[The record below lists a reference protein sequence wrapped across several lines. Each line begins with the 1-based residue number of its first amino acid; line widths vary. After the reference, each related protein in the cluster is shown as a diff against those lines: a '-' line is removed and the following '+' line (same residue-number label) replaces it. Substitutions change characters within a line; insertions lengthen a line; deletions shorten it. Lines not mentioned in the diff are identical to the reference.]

1 MGCESLAQD
10 ASDSRHGYTLGVRKS
25 CTCYR
30 AVTPKTAI
38 GSDRLDT
45 VCPDVY
51 VYACIASSQATQF
64 DTVCHKSVPDRRYC
78 PVCAFWL
85 IFPWAL
91 MIDNLLV
98 ARDFSTASDR
108 ALHAAFAWA
117 RPMGTT
123 VHLLAIQVTN
133 DNPFEPAEQRSGP
146 LERLREQLKDRTH
159 SDMAQSGYDPG
170 SVSVK
175 HEVQRGEAAGPAIV
189 RYAER
194 APVDLIMMGT
204 TGRRGVR
211 RAMLGSVAEE
221 VVRTAPCP
229 VCTVRATAEGEPPD
243 IPEHVVIPI
252 DFSEPSRE
260 ALAYGLRLAQQMEA
274 DVAVVHAIEE
284 PSAPLVYG
292 IETGIETKRL
302 SAEALKHRVYRALG
316 EWIEQATTGL
326 DDPPSIDMQA
336 HTGAPASVIC
346 ETASTPRD
354 LVVMATEGRTGME
367 RMVLGSVAES
377 VLRNAV
383 GPVVTARSFAAVQ

>member
-1 MGCESLAQD
+1 
-10 ASDSRHGYTLGVRKS
+10 
-25 CTCYR
+25 
-30 AVTPKTAI
+30 
-38 GSDRLDT
+38 
-45 VCPDVY
+45 
-51 VYACIASSQATQF
+51 
-64 DTVCHKSVPDRRYC
+64 
-78 PVCAFWL
+78 
-85 IFPWAL
+85 
-91 MIDNLLV
+91 MINNLLV
-98 ARDFSTASDR
+98 ARDFSTSSDR

-117 RPMGTT
+117 RPIGST

-194 APVDLIMMGT
+194 AEIDLIMMGT

-229 VCTVRATAEGEPPD
+229 VATVRATAEGAPPAV
-243 IPEHVVIPI
+243 PEHVVIPI
-252 DFSEPSRE
+252 DFSEPSRQ
-260 ALAYGLRLAQQMEA
+260 ALAYGLQLARQMEA
-274 DVAVVHAIEE
+274 DVTVVHAIEE

-292 IETGIETKRL
+292 LEIGEKAQRASSESLQR
-302 SAEALKHRVYRALG
+302 RVYRALG
-316 EWIEQATTGL
+316 EWVEQATADV

-336 HTGAPASVIC
+336 DTGGPASVIC
-346 ETASTPRD
+346 ESASTPRD

-383 GPVVTARSFAAVQ
+383 GPVITARSFAKAR

>member
-1 MGCESLAQD
+1 
-10 ASDSRHGYTLGVRKS
+10 
-25 CTCYR
+25 
-30 AVTPKTAI
+30 
-38 GSDRLDT
+38 
-45 VCPDVY
+45 
-51 VYACIASSQATQF
+51 
-64 DTVCHKSVPDRRYC
+64 
-78 PVCAFWL
+78 
-85 IFPWAL
+85 
-91 MIDNLLV
+91 MINDLLV
-98 ARDFSTASDR
+98 ARDFSTSSDR

-117 RPMGTT
+117 RPIGST

-194 APVDLIMMGT
+194 AEIDLIMMGT

-229 VCTVRATAEGEPPD
+229 VCTVRATAESKPPTV
-243 IPEHVVIPI
+243 PERVVIPI
-252 DFSEPSRE
+252 DFSEPSRQ
-260 ALAYGLRLAQQMEA
+260 ALAYGLQLAERVEA
-274 DVAVVHAIEE
+274 EAVVVHAIEE

-292 IETGIETKRL
+292 IEVGETTQSASSESLKR
-302 SAEALKHRVYRALG
+302 RVYRALG
-316 EWIEQATTGL
+316 EWIEQATVDL
-326 DDPPSIDMQA
+326 NNPPSVDMKV
-336 HTGAPASVIC
+336 HSGGPASVIC
-346 ETASTPRD
+346 EAAPAPHD

-377 VLRNAV
+377 VLRKAV
-383 GPVVTARSFAAVQ
+383 GPVITARSFANVL